1 MHLKSIALIAC
12 SLLITACDD
21 SNVYVN
27 FYDKSIMKLS
37 CLSLD
42 NSLKPY
48 KELLSKEY
56 HFKQNCPYKLILASA
71 TNIVCK
77 SPFNAITKTT
87 TNFPSSYIELDIK
100 KGIDLIYSYYKDLT
114 HKATKDDIEDGF
126 KRLKR
131 DILE

>member
-1 MHLKSIALIAC
+1 MHLKSIALIVC
-12 SLLITACDD
+12 SFFITACDD

-27 FYDKSIMKLS
+27 FYDKSIQKLP

-42 NSLKPY
+42 DSLQDY

-71 TNIVCK
+71 NNIVCK
-77 SPFNAITKTT
+77 SPFNASTKAT
-87 TNFPSSYIELDIK
+87 TNFPSSYIELDVK
-100 KGIDLIYSYYKDLT
+100 KNFQLIYSYYKDLT
-114 HKATKDDIEDGF
+114 HKTTKDDISDGF
-126 KRLKR
+126 ERLKR

>member
-1 MHLKSIALIAC
+1 MRLKSIALIVC
-12 SLLITACDD
+12 SFFITACDD

-27 FYDKSIMKLS
+27 FYDKSISKLP

-42 NSLKPY
+42 DSLKPY

-56 HFKQNCPYKLILASA
+56 HFNQECSYKLILANA
-71 TNIVCK
+71 NNIVCK
-77 SPFNAITKTT
+77 SPFNASTKAT
-87 TNFPSSYIELDIK
+87 TNFPSSYIELDVK
-100 KGIDLIYSYYKDLT
+100 KNFKLIYSYYKDLT
-114 HKATKDDIEDGF
+114 HTLNKDDISDGF

>member
-12 SLLITACDD
+12 SLFITACEDK
-21 SNVYVN
+21 NVYVS
-27 FYDKSIMKLS
+27 FYDKNIKKVP

-42 NSLKPY
+42 DSLKPFQ
-48 KELLSKEY
+48 KTLAKEY
-56 HFKQNCPYKLILASA
+56 KFQKSCPFRLVLASA

-77 SPFNAITKTT
+77 SPFNASTKTT
-87 TNFPSSYIELDIK
+87 TNFPSSYVELDIK

-114 HKATKDDIEDGF
+114 HKTTKDDIEDGF

>member
-1 MHLKSIALIAC
+1 MHLKSIVLIAC
-12 SLLITACDD
+12 SLVITACEDK
-21 SNVYVN
+21 NVYVS
-27 FYDKSIMKLS
+27 FYDKSIKKIP

-42 NSLKPY
+42 NSLKPF
-48 KELLSKEY
+48 EGSLQKEY
-56 HFKQNCPYKLILASA
+56 NFKENCPYKLVLASA

-77 SPFNAITKTT
+77 SPFNASTKTT

-114 HKATKDDIEDGF
+114 HETTKDDIQDGF